1 MIDTVTFRLNHE
13 PVQLTVDKERPLLWV
28 LRSDLGL
35 TGTKYGCGIGAC
47 GSCTVLV
54 NREPLRSCQM
64 QVTDVAGK
72 EVLTIE
78 GLARNG
84 TLHPLQR
91 AFIDHGAIQCGF
103 CTPGMVLSA
112 YGLLLRKPS
121 PTEKEIIEGLE
132 DNLCRCG
139 THRRVVRA
147 VQSAA
152 KRMRG

>member
-1 MIDTVTFRLNHE
+1 MIDTVTFKLNHE
-13 PVQLTVDKERPLLWV
+13 AVQLTVDKERTLLWV

-35 TGTKYGCGIGAC
+35 TGVKYGCGIGAC

-54 NREPLRSCQM
+54 NREPLRSCQI

-72 EVLTIE
+72 EVLSIE

-84 TLHPLQR
+84 NLHPLQR